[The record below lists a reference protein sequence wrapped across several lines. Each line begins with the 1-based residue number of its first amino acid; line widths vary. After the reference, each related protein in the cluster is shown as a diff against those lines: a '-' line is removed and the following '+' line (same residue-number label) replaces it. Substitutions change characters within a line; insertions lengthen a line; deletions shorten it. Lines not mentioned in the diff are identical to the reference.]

1 MNKEDSKNNIDE
13 LYMVKRKSLKKRTK
27 KMMRNKKTRRIN
39 RQKGGNK
46 DDMKRFI
53 LDLNVGIEDVFEET
67 PKYKVIYAC
76 TAVRVYEPELKAT
89 SLFNNQDKNQKIQE
103 FRDAIQELRD
113 EYGVTENDIDEVDD
127 NVFNDEDFEDF
138 AKVDNDAKQIYEEFA
153 KNDLVGKK
161 RTRSNTVIT
170 PTQSEFAQL
179 GPPRKRTSGISL
191 NTTVASESTI
201 KLSDGKEYNINDI
214 RDMWRFSKTHT
225 PLRHPYSEDD
235 IKKIK
240 AFIDFMKGGK
250 AKRSRRTRKK

>member
-1 MNKEDSKNNIDE
+1 
-13 LYMVKRKSLKKRTK
+13 MVKRKSLKKRTK

-39 RQKGGNK
+39 RQKGGNM
-46 DDMKRFI
+46 DDLKRVI
-53 LDLNVGIEDVFEET
+53 LNLDAIGNNVPAAVVDT
-67 PKYKVIYAC
+67 PRYKVLYAC
-76 TAVRVYEPELKAT
+76 GIVEIMTPDFDGTRRLEYQERR
-89 SLFNNQDKNQKIQE
+89 QKRE
-103 FRDAIQELRD
+103 AFSNVMRELRD
-113 EYGVTENDIDEVDD
+113 EYGLDYDD
-127 NVFNDEDFEDF
+127 VEDMGDFLFNDGLYRNFNKLKLD
-138 AKVDNDAKQIYEEFA
+138 ATNIYAAYDNTVPRVEP
-153 KNDLVGKK
+153 VMKK

-170 PTQSEFAQL
+170 PYQEEFAQL

-225 PLRHPYSEDD
+225 PLRHPYTEDD
-235 IKKIK
+235 IEKIK